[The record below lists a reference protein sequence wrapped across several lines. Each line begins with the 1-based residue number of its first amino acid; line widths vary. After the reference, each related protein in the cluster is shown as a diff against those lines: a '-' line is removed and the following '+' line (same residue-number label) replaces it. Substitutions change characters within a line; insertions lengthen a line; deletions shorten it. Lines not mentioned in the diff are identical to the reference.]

1 MKTHHNTEPRV
12 QRLVMSHIRKRI
24 WGRKV
29 QLMRGLVYPNISRKT
44 HTRMSDLFLVFLLLS
59 IVCLIAGIIKPTW
72 FNKVFKGG
80 ATRKKTSLTFG
91 ICIVL
96 FFILF
101 GVTAP
106 KSGTVKEQSNT
117 NTPTQTATNN
127 PTNTNNTSEQPTTP
141 QTDEQKI
148 ANAAQSALKN
158 TPVAGSGIQYKDVQ
172 IAKDDSDRPAG
183 SKLVTVSY
191 NVNNF
196 LDKNS
201 LLLQTGELSSNT
213 FQSVFPEND
222 SNYDVIVWYYG
233 DTTDTYGN
241 KKSDVILSYG
251 MDRNTNSKINWSGFD
266 KTNLCNWLNQ
276 QAKANNNLDT
286 SCNVLANIK

>member
-1 MKTHHNTEPRV
+1 
-12 QRLVMSHIRKRI
+12 
-24 WGRKV
+24 
-29 QLMRGLVYPNISRKT
+29 MRGLVYPNISRKT

-127 PTNTNNTSEQPTTP
+127 PTTAGTGSAGHIDLHKAGMESKSQNTQHK
-141 QTDEQKI
+141 DAK
-148 ANAAQSALKN
+148 
-158 TPVAGSGIQYKDVQ
+158 VAKV
-172 IAKDDSDRPAG
+172 
-183 SKLVTVSY
+183 
-191 NVNNF
+191 
-196 LDKNS
+196 
-201 LLLQTGELSSNT
+201 
-213 FQSVFPEND
+213 
-222 SNYDVIVWYYG
+222 
-233 DTTDTYGN
+233 
-241 KKSDVILSYG
+241 
-251 MDRNTNSKINWSGFD
+251 
-266 KTNLCNWLNQ
+266 
-276 QAKANNNLDT
+276 AKA
-286 SCNVLANIK
+286 